1 MIVSDDA
8 CYEISVL
15 WKPIRRI
22 NHLSSRRGEQ
32 QSAWRKALRAIN
44 RRLGKIEDSEDDS
57 RKGAKVAKFGEKNT
71 FFARLASWREK
82 SLRGEGD
89 HSYIDLRFAH
99 LVETLALFDDA
110 RQVLRA

>member
-8 CYEISVL
+8 CYDISVL

-57 RKGAKVAKFGEKNT
+57 RKGAKVAKFGEKMT
-71 FFARLASWREK
+71 RAKAQRSPSSEK
-82 SLRGEGD
+82 KTLSLRAWRLGAKNP
-89 HSYIDLRFAH
+89 YAVKVII
-99 LVETLALFDDA
+99 VT
-110 RQVLRA
+110 